1 MKREITKYVA
11 KCNVCQQVKVEHQ
24 NPVGPLQSL
33 LIPEWKWEDITMNF
47 MFGLPE
53 GREAMMLFLPMKM
66 IYSVEKLAKLHVV
79 VRLHGV
85 PILMVLDLDPRFTS

>member
-1 MKREITKYVA
+1 
-11 KCNVCQQVKVEHQ
+11 
-24 NPVGPLQSL
+24 
-33 LIPEWKWEDITMNF
+33 MNF

-85 PILMVLDLDPRFTS
+85 PISMVLDLDPRFTS